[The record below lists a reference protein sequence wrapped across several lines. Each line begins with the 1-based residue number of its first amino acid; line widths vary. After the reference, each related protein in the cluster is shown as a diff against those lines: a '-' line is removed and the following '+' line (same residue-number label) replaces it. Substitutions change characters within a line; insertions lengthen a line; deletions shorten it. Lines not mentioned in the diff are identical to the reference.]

1 MTTTDATT
9 SVSESPVCRPQPS
22 FGKGVWFYFVSPVTG
37 PVPISTCGSSFDTVL
52 DVYTGTCGGSLTSVA
67 CDDDS
72 GPSCAGLQASILL
85 NATAGTIYYVLA
97 GGYDSLSGELHIVAG
112 EPPTLSAN
120 VSGSAVNLTWPTYY
134 SPYYL
139 LQQQVGSMGI
149 GSGPW
154 QDVLPNT
161 YGGNSFSPVSGNPPT
176 FYRLVTP

>member
-1 MTTTDATT
+1 VYLNRP
-9 SVSESPVCRPQPS
+9 SCRPQPS
-22 FGKGVWFYFVSPVTG
+22 FGKGVWFAFVSPVSG

-52 DVYTGTCGGSLTSVA
+52 DVYTGTCDGVLTSVA
-67 CDDDS
+67 CDDDN
-72 GPSCAGLQASILL
+72 GPSCAGLQASVLL
-85 NATAGTIYYVLA
+85 NATAGTTYYILA
-97 GGYDSLSGELHIVAG
+97 GGYASLSGELHIVAG
-112 EPPTLSAN
+112 EPPTIGAN
-120 VSGSAVNLTWPTYY
+120 ASGSAVSLTWPTYY

-139 LQQQVGSMGI
+139 LQQQVGSLGI